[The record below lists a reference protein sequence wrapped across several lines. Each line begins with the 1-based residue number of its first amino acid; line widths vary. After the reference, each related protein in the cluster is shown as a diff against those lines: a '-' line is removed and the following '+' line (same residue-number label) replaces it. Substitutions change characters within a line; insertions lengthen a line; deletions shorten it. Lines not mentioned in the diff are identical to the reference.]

1 MCFLDIVTFW
11 YDGVKMVDFGV
22 CPQGWGNQVT
32 ALLGLAREGNL
43 LIWRLGWVT
52 GLPHW
57 LHRLA
62 WVPLCCYIVILGRF
76 MGDLGYQ
83 NIEILVAL
91 ASLNHG

>member
-1 MCFLDIVTFW
+1 MVTFW
-11 YDGVKMVDFGV
+11 YDGVKIVDFGV
-22 CPQGWGNQVT
+22 SLQGWENDVT

-43 LIWRLGWVT
+43 LIWRLGWAS

-62 WVPLCCYIVILGRF
+62 WVPLCCYIVLLARF

-83 NIEILVAL
+83 NIKIFVAL
-91 ASLNHG
+91 APLNHG

>member
-1 MCFLDIVTFW
+1 MCFLDVVTFW
-11 YDGVKMVDFGV
+11 YDYVNMVDFRYPG
-22 CPQGWGNQVT
+22 QRRGNQVT
-32 ALLGLAREGNL
+32 ALLGLAREGKL
-43 LIWRLGWVT
+43 LIWRLGWGT

>member
-11 YDGVKMVDFGV
+11 YDDVKMVDLGY
-22 CPQGWGNQVT
+22 PRQRRGNQVT
-32 ALLGLAREGNL
+32 ALLGLAREGKL
-43 LIWRLGWVT
+43 LIWRLGWGT